1 MGGSNCSVKKSPC
14 MKEWMAQADLPKEAK
29 TVKKMNVRSLLLY
42 SNKKTLYFK
51 EWRTAS
57 GALKE
62 IYCLFKNLMLQRD
75 PLNKSFS
82 QKPQYTE
89 KKTKAI
95 NPPKKQLFGE
105 SSCSKSHHC
114 KCKCLQF

>member
-75 PLNKSFS
+75 PLNKTFRKNHST
-82 QKPQYTE
+82 QRRK
-89 KKTKAI
+89 
-95 NPPKKQLFGE
+95 LR
-105 SSCSKSHHC
+105 
-114 KCKCLQF
+114 L